1 MTPSKPI
8 YRNPLSR
15 RERVHDRGRRK
26 KVLNRLL
33 EHPLIRRVSLQEYQR
48 KVRLVYDG
56 PQGALLA
63 ACSLLSLHTTLG
75 ERLFRSRRF
84 DLRGARAILDVGSG
98 AGQLVRH
105 VLKYADPESRIIC
118 FDLSHEM
125 LRRAKHRLRNP
136 RPRFLAADLCRLP
149 FPDATFDCV
158 TCGYVLEHLPDA
170 ALGLGELARVMK
182 PGARMLLLTTEDNFS
197 GAWTSRMWCCRTYN
211 RRELRR
217 ICETLGLQWRQE
229 LWFTRM
235 HKMLRAG
242 GICAELVKGPVP
254 YSSRSA

>member
-1 MTPSKPI
+1 MSPQKLTEHPRIGRKD
-8 YRNPLSR
+8 R
-15 RERVHDRGRRK
+15 RGDRRQA
-26 KVLNRLL
+26 KVFNRIL
-33 EHPLIRRVSLQEYQR
+33 EHPLIRRVSYAEYR
-48 KVRLVYDG
+48 DKVRHVYDG
-56 PQGALLA
+56 PQGAILA

-75 ERLFRSRRF
+75 DRLFRERKF
-84 DLRGARAILDVGSG
+84 DLEGVRSILDVGSG

-105 VLKYADPESRIIC
+105 VLKYADAQSRIIC

-125 LRRAKHRLRNP
+125 LRRARHRLHSH

-170 ALGLGELARVMK
+170 SLGLGELARVMM

-197 GAWTSRMWCCRTYN
+197 GACTSRLWCCRTYN
-211 RRELRR
+211 RKELRR
-217 ICETLGLQWRQE
+217 ICEAAGLAWRQE
-229 LWFTRM
+229 LWYTRM

-242 GICAELVKGPVP
+242 GICVELIKGP
-254 YSSRSA
+254 